1 MLKSLREIK
10 SQGQKIT
17 AITDYGA
24 DVCLA
29 EYASPEETE
38 KALLELTK
46 DIYQKRGKMNED
58 DSNVF
63 CLGILMA
70 LSTVWADRPGF
81 AEKMETVKIGVKP
94 KNYKGVVT

>member
-1 MLKSLREIK
+1 MLKVKSIGGTVTIEAEGNCWELLDEVVNGVLGVVDSLEGKAKQDDI
-10 SQGQKIT
+10 
-17 AITDYGA
+17 
-24 DVCLA
+24 DV
-29 EYASPEETE
+29 
-38 KALLELTK
+38 
-46 DIYQKRGKMNED
+46 I
-58 DSNVF
+58 

>member
-1 MLKSLREIK
+1 MLKVKSIGGQVTIEAEGNCWELLDETVNSILGVVDSLE
-10 SQGQKIT
+10 
-17 AITDYGA
+17 
-24 DVCLA
+24 
-29 EYASPEETE
+29 
-38 KALLELTK
+38 
-46 DIYQKRGKMNED
+46 GKMNED

-81 AEKMETVKIGVKP
+81 AEKMETVKVQVKP

>member
-1 MLKSLREIK
+1 MLKVKSIGQTVTIEAEGNCWELLDETVNSILGIVDSLE
-10 SQGQKIT
+10 G
-17 AITDYGA
+17 
-24 DVCLA
+24 
-29 EYASPEETE
+29 
-38 KALLELTK
+38 KAK
-46 DIYQKRGKMNED
+46 QD
-58 DSNVF
+58 DLDVF

>member
-1 MLKSLREIK
+1 MLEIK
-10 SQGQKIT
+10 SIGGQTTIE
-17 AITDYGA
+17 
-24 DVCLA
+24 A
-29 EYASPEETE
+29 EGNCWE
-38 KALLELTK
+38 LLDEVVNSVLGVV
-46 DIYQKRGKMNED
+46 DSLEGKMNED